1 MHTALNTS
9 SVLYCPLCEATA
21 VMDYASDKIRNYV
34 SCGKCRLVFVPNKFH
49 LSPSDEKEIYD
60 QHQNNPD
67 DSGYR
72 VFLSRLLTPLVERLE
87 PNRTGLDF
95 GSGPGPTL
103 SVMLSEKG
111 HEMDIY
117 DPFYAP
123 DTVCFDSSYDFI
135 TATEVVEHLSAP
147 GEELQRLW
155 SLLRPG
161 GWLGVMTKLVI
172 DQAAFSNWHYKND
185 PTHISFFSRD
195 SFTQLADGWGTNA
208 EFFGSDVILM
218 QKPLQG

>member
-1 MHTALNTS
+1 LHTALNTS

-60 QHQNNPD
+60 QHQNSPD

-123 DTVCFDSSYDFI
+123 
-135 TATEVVEHLSAP
+135 
-147 GEELQRLW
+147 
-155 SLLRPG
+155 
-161 GWLGVMTKLVI
+161 
-172 DQAAFSNWHYKND
+172 
-185 PTHISFFSRD
+185 
-195 SFTQLADGWGTNA
+195 
-208 EFFGSDVILM
+208 VILM

>member
-1 MHTALNTS
+1 M
-9 SVLYCPLCEATA
+9 
-21 VMDYASDKIRNYV
+21 MDYASDKIRNYV

-49 LSPSDEKEIYD
+49 LSASDEKEIYD

-123 DTVCFDSSYDFI
+123 TRPVL
-135 TATEVVEHLSAP
+135 TARMTS
-147 GEELQRLW
+147 LQRQRLSNI
-155 SLLRPG
+155 SLRLARSSSVCG
-161 GWLGVMTKLVI
+161 LYC
-172 DQAAFSNWHYKND
+172 DQVA
-185 PTHISFFSRD
+185 
-195 SFTQLADGWGTNA
+195 G
-208 EFFGSDVILM
+208 
-218 QKPLQG
+218 